1 MKRAAVILLSL
12 FFVYGGVARAL
23 ATCLR
28 HHEHPDHSSD
38 VHHSHSHGSSSSND
52 SADSAGSVI
61 HCPLPEHQIGPA
73 ASSGLTTLRRMHEF
87 MSVHAPFF
95 YIAGSATPKDS
106 RWLEAV
112 FRPVLTSFYPDNLGR
127 HLFLSV
133 LRI

>member
-38 VHHSHSHGSSSSND
+38 VQHSHSHGSSSSHD
-52 SADSAGSVI
+52 SSDPAEPVI
-61 HCPLPEHQIGPA
+61 HCPFPEHQIGPA
-73 ASSGLTTLRRMHEF
+73 VSSGLTTLRRMHEF
-87 MSVHAPFF
+87 TSVHAPLF

-106 RWLEAV
+106 LWLEAV
-112 FRPVLTSFYPDNLGR
+112 FRRIIAPGYSFNFGR